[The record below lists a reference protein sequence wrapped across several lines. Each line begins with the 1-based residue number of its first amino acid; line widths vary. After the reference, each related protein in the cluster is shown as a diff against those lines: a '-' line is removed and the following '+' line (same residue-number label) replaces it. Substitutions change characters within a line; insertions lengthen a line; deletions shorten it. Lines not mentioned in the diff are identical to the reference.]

1 MVAVDFVDRWIK
13 RWRNMRR
20 VSQQR
25 SGLDRRTISGEQQI
39 TGINVL
45 SLLPRLISDI
55 PELVILSRRNRRIAN
70 LELDQRVRMW
80 PRRQNLT
87 STRHPGLG
95 IVGVDDVA
103 DGDVGD
109 FDGGSVSN

>member
-13 RWRNMRR
+13 RWRYMRR

-55 PELVILSRRNRRIAN
+55 LKLLILNRRNRRIAN
-70 LELDQRVRMW
+70 LELT
-80 PRRQNLT
+80 P
-87 STRHPGLG
+87 TR
-95 IVGVDDVA
+95 A
-103 DGDVGD
+103 NR
-109 FDGGSVSN
+109 S